1 VRQLL
6 VQSGEYR
13 LPSIASE
20 PTMNHIDW
28 DALPEAVR
36 QFIRTMVAAPEGA
49 LIEHN
54 GKPVARVLPVPASS
68 NGPPPDVEWT
78 EAKNQRRC
86 DLIDR
91 EIDGTLTPDEQV
103 ELEDL
108 QGQMLRYRHRVA
120 PLPLAHAR
128 QLLEDLERKAAA
140 SGRSQ

>member
-1 VRQLL
+1 
-6 VQSGEYR
+6 
-13 LPSIASE
+13 
-20 PTMNHIDW
+20 MNHINW

-36 QFIRTMVAAPEGA
+36 QFIRTMVAAHEGA

-91 EIDGTLTPDEQV
+91 EIDGTLTLDERV

-108 QGQMLRYRHRVA
+108 QRQLRRYVDLVA
-120 PLPLAHAR
+120 PLPLD
-128 QLLEDLERKAAA
+128 QLRKLH
-140 SGRSQ
+140 Q